1 MAEDSSISVVI
12 DPNPSDSISKR
23 SSSRF
28 VSLSLVP
35 KDFTSTKNNKPAAVG
50 SEPSDTSSERECYS
64 GDVSPHSCDF
74 ETFEKIGPIS
84 YTKLSFND
92 VQKQINKY
100 YEQDT
105 VHRYSS
111 ALDILASY
119 LKGQKIIYMEAR
131 SHTVFLLNCLM
142 LASIGLTA
150 IASVSQEPLI
160 NLKMDLLF

>member
-35 KDFTSTKNNKPAAVG
+35 KDFTSTKNDKPAAVG

-74 ETFEKIGPIS
+74 ETAVFIFCS
-84 YTKLSFND
+84 SSFSKKDSNSGD
-92 VQKQINKY
+92 SIV
-100 YEQDT
+100 
-105 VHRYSS
+105 SS
-111 ALDILASY
+111 
-119 LKGQKIIYMEAR
+119 KVR
-131 SHTVFLLNCLM
+131 RV
-142 LASIGLTA
+142 
-150 IASVSQEPLI
+150 VS
-160 NLKMDLLF
+160 